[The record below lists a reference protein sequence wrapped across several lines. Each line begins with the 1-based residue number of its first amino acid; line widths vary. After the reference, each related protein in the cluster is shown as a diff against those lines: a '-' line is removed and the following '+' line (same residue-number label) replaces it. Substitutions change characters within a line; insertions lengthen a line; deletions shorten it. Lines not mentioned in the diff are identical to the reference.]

1 MKAKVISKYAKV
13 ISAVGLIVT
22 SVLKMIGVID
32 IDTSDAAAIW
42 ALVYGLAAG
51 TIDINIILDKLK
63 EITATTAV
71 TNASD
76 SK

>member
-22 SVLKMIGVID
+22 TALRALNVID
-32 IDTSDAAAIW
+32 ISASDAAAVW

-51 TIDINIILDKLK
+51 TIDINIILDKIK
-63 EITATTAV
+63 EITAT
-71 TNASD
+71 NASD
-76 SK
+76 SE